1 MSLRK
6 LHKKQSF
13 FSTIEAKQGTSIA
26 NTCTIKRGCIVI
38 ENTAIVP
45 GYAVHDNSRRQR
57 VAKAAAPAAPT
68 AQHQQPEQPQ
78 REKAEE
84 GCMLPAARGTVLS
97 PYSVEIYYVK

>member
-13 FSTIEAKQGTSIA
+13 FSTIEAKQDTSIA
-26 NTCTIKRGCIVI
+26 NTCTIKR
-38 ENTAIVP
+38 